1 MKYFGFARL
10 TAVIVANALCAG
22 IAKFMVEALVG
33 RRSWI
38 ADHK

>member
-1 MKYFGFARL
+1 MKFVRSARL
-10 TAVIVANALCAG
+10 TAIIVANALCAG